1 MIFRGFKR
9 GFDIVS
15 ASLLFIVIS
24 PLLLFLMVL
33 VRIKLGSPVFF
44 KQERSGMH
52 CKSFYIRKLR
62 SMTDERDESGAL
74 LPDEK
79 RLTKFGRFL
88 RSSSLDELPEL
99 LSIIKGD
106 MSVIGPRPLPP
117 VYNSYFTEREMK
129 RFDVRSGLIPP
140 DSVDSS
146 AIISWDEQLEY
157 EADYAETLSLKKDLS
172 IFLGVFK
179 IIFQRKYTDYGGFV
193 RMPLNEERKKKMQVK
208 CFDSANK

>member
-1 MIFRGFKR
+1 
-9 GFDIVS
+9 
-15 ASLLFIVIS
+15 
-24 PLLLFLMVL
+24 
-33 VRIKLGSPVFF
+33 
-44 KQERSGMH
+44 MH